1 MKAIYYVAISAF
13 ALLASCQ
20 QENVTPQNTLAD
32 AQATGSARANASA
45 VQTEIS
51 IVGNGVIATAH
62 QTATN
67 LFPAGR
73 LESIKG
79 LVSQAGAQINSA
91 GFKAGVQKETK
102 GVTID
107 FWAGRINYTISSD
120 GKSISGMPEAG
131 TNTLLKAMLK
141 AYYLR
146 EWTSSSVPKQAYNI
160 HKGSYSSVEDCFA
173 QTVYAY
179 TIGDPYQAPY
189 NKAYIEENM
198 PNMARFIKN
207 QLMK

>member
-1 MKAIYYVAISAF
+1 MKSIHYVAVSAF
-13 ALLASCQ
+13 ILLASCQ
-20 QENVTPQNTLAD
+20 RENLTPQNTLAD
-32 AQATGSARANASA
+32 AQSSGSARASASS

-79 LVSQAGAQINSA
+79 LVSQAGAQINSG
-91 GFKAGVQKETK
+91 GFKGGIPKEIK
-102 GVTID
+102 GVKID
-107 FWAGRINYTISSD
+107 FWAGRNNYTISSD

-131 TNTLLKAMLK
+131 TNTLFKAMLK

-146 EWTSSSVPKQAYNI
+146 EWTSSSIPKQAYNI

-189 NKAYIEENM
+189 NKAYIEKNM
-198 PNMARFIKN
+198 PYMARFIEN